1 MSQINNKN
9 ASLFEKISEAGIL
22 PVICPANQFELDT
35 LLDSLSGTTIQ
46 VLEITLRNDFST
58 SAIKNIK
65 EKCPQLT
72 VGAGT
77 VNTPFKLEQALGC
90 GAEFLVAP
98 GIADF
103 AHNIIQ
109 KHGIPFIHGV
119 SNPSEILKLINLGYN
134 NMKFF
139 PSEISGGTR
148 ALKLYSSAFEGVKFI
163 PTGGI
168 TADNLFEYLTCPNV
182 IGCGG
187 SFMAPKDLLAKGDS
201 EGINKLIKSFCRQRK
216 TL

>member
-1 MSQINNKN
+1 MSQNV
-9 ASLFEKISEAGIL
+9 SLIKKISEVGIL

-35 LLDSLSGTTIQ
+35 LLESLGGTAIE

-58 SAIKNIK
+58 AAIKYIK
-65 EKCPQLT
+65 EKYPELT

-77 VNTPFKLEQALGC
+77 VNTPFKLEQALDC

-103 AHNIIQ
+103 AHDVVQ
-109 KHGIPFIHGV
+109 KNSIPFFHGV
-119 SNPSEILKLINLGYN
+119 SNPSEILKLINLGYS

-139 PSEISGGTR
+139 PAEISGGTR
-148 ALKLYSSAFEGVKFI
+148 ALKLYLSAFEGVKFL

-168 TADNLFEYLTCPNV
+168 TVKNLSEYLACPNV

-187 SFMAPKDLLAKGDS
+187 SFMAPKDLLVKGDS
-201 EGINKLIKSFCRQRK
+201 EGINKLIKSLCRQGK